1 MPKLVDARLSV
12 VKIYSLELLTK
23 ELGPEISQRKKDEPL
38 TFQDKE
44 KVSTIEVGKRP
55 LHMYLVTVLCT
66 TVLGRE
72 YQQHDDDLGCVT
84 KNSYLLL

>member
-1 MPKLVDARLSV
+1 
-12 VKIYSLELLTK
+12 
-23 ELGPEISQRKKDEPL
+23 
-38 TFQDKE
+38 
-44 KVSTIEVGKRP
+44 
-55 LHMYLVTVLCT
+55 MYLVTVLCT